1 MTDISNQSG
10 RISRTRSDV
19 RLHRDP
25 GPYIAEVVS
34 HLDSKMMGSLKVRL
48 LRTMQTPLNSRDE
61 DSNLITA
68 FYASPF
74 YGVTNLA
81 AVGANDDF
89 RESQQSYGMWFVPPD
104 PGAKVLV
111 TMVEGRADICFWF
124 ACVPDDYMNFMI
136 PDGRPATTLVT
147 PGLDGNNQTGEKL
160 PVGEYNKLTARP
172 EGGNQ
177 PTAYLKP
184 ANRDFIATLTQQ
196 GLLADDFRGLTSSS
210 ARREVPSAV
219 FGVNTPGPLD
229 KRDGARGI
237 RAGTDDHNMD
247 IYSHRLGGHSL
258 VMDDGDANILRRGSP
273 ADSPAEYIDV
283 ENNPDE
289 VTSDMRVRP
298 ANELFR
304 IRTRTGHQILLHNTE
319 DLIYIA
325 NSRGTAWIELTSNG
339 KIDIYAQDSISM
351 HTEGEFN
358 FTADSNVNITAG
370 EDVNINATGDV
381 RLTSGVNTDVKAGGR
396 IALGASDS
404 ISGEAGDFISFRSS
418 SDLVLTSASANVN
431 ITGAQNIEQHA
442 YSDINLI
449 SSGST
454 RVSADTNFEVNAG
467 VSVKQNS
474 PEINNTSDTHN
485 VDTSVM
491 NLLAGNNVYL
501 TGGAG
506 IDVFTAALK
515 VEAFGSIDMSTEGP
529 LIATALGTMKLKAG
543 STFEVGSTNFS
554 LNAASLE
561 YTGLAKIAS
570 SLYANKVW
578 APQAEL
584 NFIKSN
590 SGSSGAT
597 ATTPTYSQ
605 HDPGDAAPASLAPF
619 ANLPAPPSPTSGPG
633 PEDPAPAALTSRVPE
648 HEPWFQHENFN
659 PSGFANIR
667 AGSET
672 TDSFVPPVPD
682 PFAIFAQQLPTTT
695 TTAVTSPSTTPS
707 TSTDEESEEP
717 IVGAGRNYN
726 LLTPNAQVVIDFFN
740 SKFPGDDFK
749 DWVGCGVAGALQWE
763 SGNEIPPGAYLSPN
777 SRSDGL
783 VNVTGNGGYGAR
795 GICQWRDAGG
805 RLTAAERFLGK
816 SLLQQ
821 PVTDPNTPGYERMLD
836 DRRFPTTSFSSMP
849 TTEKGTRIAPSNT
862 TIEDQLNLLWHEME
876 TTEIATKRA
885 IEAVSSGSEVQR
897 TRRVAE
903 IMNDVFLRSGNP
915 AITVSAGVRTPVKTL
930 RGNHAVTLLRLLR
943 AGQGTDPVDD
953 PERLVPAAPAVGG
966 GDPAANSRAP
976 VQGDAAEETISGGA
990 RNIVEGNGGSSR
1002 RGPLN
1007 PSLISVL
1014 NRAARDTGITKIIN
1028 SSGANECLRRINLDG
1043 VLPLDRW
1050 GTFPGR
1056 SDGPDADMRNR
1067 SSTGDAWQILDRAT
1081 GTWQY
1086 RDGPRGSVSY
1096 RIGSERHDTGLAV
1109 DALLYATINGR
1120 ETWLKPTIPA
1130 HRARIAEFLTAFA
1143 RYGGRAVGVGGPSS
1157 RVMPDGTFHLDMLGA
1172 YFTDPAAIRPT
1183 GLRGTL
1189 IMGWNVN
1196 QISGWPYSGSDY
1208 EWAVAAMQRGFRG

>member
-147 PGLDGNNQTGEKL
+147 PGPNGSDQTGEKL

-229 KRDGARGI
+229 KREGARGI

-273 ADSPAEYIDV
+273 ADSPAEYVDV
-283 ENNPDE
+283 ENNPGE
-289 VTSDMRVRP
+289 VTPDMRVRP

-370 EDVNINATGDV
+370 ADVNINATGDV
-381 RLTSGVNTDVKAGGR
+381 RLTSGENTDLKAGGR

-404 ISGEAGDFISFRSS
+404 ISGEAGDFLSLRSS
-418 SDLVLTSASANVN
+418 ADLVLTSASASVN

-442 YSDINLI
+442 YSDINML

-454 RVSADTNFEVNAG
+454 RIAADNNFEVNAG
-467 VSVKQNS
+467 IAAKLNS
-474 PEINNTSDTHN
+474 PEISNTSETQYI
-485 VDTSVM
+485 DTSTLH
-491 NLLAGNNVYL
+491 LLAGNNVYL

-506 IDVFTAALK
+506 IDVFTAVLK

-529 LIATALGTMKLKAG
+529 LIATALGTMKLKSG
-543 STFEVGSTNFS
+543 STFEVGSSNFS

-578 APQAEL
+578 APSAEL
-584 NFIKSN
+584 NTLKVN
-590 SGSSGAT
+590 TTTSGAT

-605 HDPGDAAPASLAPF
+605 HDPGDAAPATGAVF
-619 ANLPAPPSPTSGPG
+619 GNLPAAPSATAGPG
-633 PEDPAPAALTSRVPE
+633 PESPSAAALTSRVPE
-648 HEPWFQHENFN
+648 HEPWFQHENIN

-667 AGSET
+667 AEREIN
-672 TDSFVPPVPD
+672 DAFPPPVPD
-682 PFAIFAQQLPTTT
+682 PFAIFAQPLPTGT
-695 TTAVTSPSTTPS
+695 VGEVPSPPSNPSTPES
-707 TSTDEESEEP
+707 SLVNEDDEEP
-717 IVGAGRNYN
+717 TVGAGRNYN

-740 SKFPGDDFK
+740 TKFPGDDFR
-749 DWVGCGVAGALQWE
+749 DWVGCGIAGALQWE
-763 SGNEIPPGAYLSPN
+763 SGNEIPPGAYLAPN

-783 VNVTGNGGYGAR
+783 VNVNGNGGYGAR

-821 PVTDPNTPGYERMLD
+821 PVTDPSTPGYERMLD
-836 DRRFPTTSFSSMP
+836 DRRFPTTSFRSMP
-849 TTEKGTRIAPSNT
+849 STEKGTRIAPSNT

-876 TTEIATKRA
+876 TTEIRTKRA
-885 IEAVSSGSEVQR
+885 IEAVSSGSESQR
-897 TRRVAE
+897 ARRVAE

-915 AITVSAGVRTPVKTL
+915 SISVSAGVRTPVKTL
-930 RGNHAVTLLRLLR
+930 RGNHAVTILRLLR

-953 PERLVPAAPAVGG
+953 PERLVPAAPAAGG
-966 GDPAANSRAP
+966 GDPAAGSRAP
-976 VQGDAAEETISGGA
+976 VQGDVADETTSSGA
-990 RNIVEGNGGSSR
+990 RNVVEGNGGFARS
-1002 RGPLN
+1002 GPLS

-1014 NRAARDTGITKIIN
+1014 NRAARDTGITKIVN
-1028 SSGANECLRRINLDG
+1028 SSGANECLRRVNLDG

-1050 GTFPGR
+1050 GSLPSR

-1067 SSTGDAWQILDRAT
+1067 SSNGNSWQRKNPTTGVWEYRPNGAT
-1081 GTWQY
+1081 WRLGT
-1086 RDGPRGSVSY
+1086 
-1096 RIGSERHDTGLAV
+1096 ERHDTGLAV
-1109 DALLYATINGR
+1109 DALLFATINGR
-1120 ETWLKPTIPA
+1120 ETWLKPTNQA

-1143 RYGGRAVGVGGPSS
+1143 RYGGRAVGVGGPASTA
-1157 RVMPDGTFHLDMLGA
+1157 MPDGTLHLDMLGA
-1172 YFTDPAAIRPT
+1172 AFGTGTVRPT
-1183 GLRGTL
+1183 GLNGHN
-1189 IMGWNVN
+1189 IAGWNNTV
-1196 QISGWPYSGSDY
+1196 ISGWPYSGSDY
-1208 EWAVAAMQRGFRG
+1208 QWAIAAMQRGLRR